1 MTDVTGKSFS
11 CQIEI
16 IRKNNKQEGW
26 ERLLVPSPKSLQI
39 KE

>member
-16 IRKNNKQEGW
+16 IRKNNNKRAESAYQ
-26 ERLLVPSPKSLQI
+26 SPALRAYK
-39 KE
+39 